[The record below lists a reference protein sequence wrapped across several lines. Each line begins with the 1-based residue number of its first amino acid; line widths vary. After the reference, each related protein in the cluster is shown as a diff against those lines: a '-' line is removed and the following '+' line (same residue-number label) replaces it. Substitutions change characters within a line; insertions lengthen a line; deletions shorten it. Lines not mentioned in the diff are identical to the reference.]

1 MKKVMLLHAHTSA
14 TKGSSSTGQSSG
26 LQNRRLG
33 VQVPP
38 ALRRELV
45 KTRSFTER
53 EEGDMSEEV
62 RSEEKNFFQR
72 IPQFYRQV
80 LSELRRVVWPTRK
93 QVSTYTTVVMVFV
106 TFMIGV
112 ISIFDLGLTKIVF
125 WVFGG

>member
-1 MKKVMLLHAHTSA
+1 
-14 TKGSSSTGQSSG
+14 
-26 LQNRRLG
+26 
-33 VQVPP
+33 
-38 ALRRELV
+38 
-45 KTRSFTER
+45 
-53 EEGDMSEEV
+53 MSEDV